1 MSGSRAGSGKDWL
14 TAGRLDLPAGGGA
27 FAISRL
33 AVGLF
38 LVDQDRHRIAVGSDR
53 KRFVPLRAGDGW
65 ILPAGSS
72 GTCEYDDAL
81 SFLRVDL
88 SDALLDDVGFEKADF
103 NPVVGSLD
111 PLLVQFVRHAASLR
125 DVPQSL
131 YRDTMNLA
139 VAAHLTQ
146 LLLPAPLSSVA
157 IEDRRLRRALAYIHD
172 NLADD
177 LSLDDIASEAAMS
190 RFHFVRAFTAA
201 LGTSPLQ
208 YVIRERMERAK
219 VLLSTTRAPVAAVAI
234 RVGYDDVS
242 RFGRH
247 FRRSTGLTP
256 AAFRRR

>member
-1 MSGSRAGSGKDWL
+1 M

-53 KRFVPLRAGDGW
+53 KQFVPLRAGDGW

-146 LLLPAPLSSVA
+146 LLLPAPLSSVG

-219 VLLSTTRAPVAAVAI
+219 VLLKTTRVPIAAVAI

-242 RFGRH
+242 RFGQH
-247 FRRSTGLTP
+247 FRRNTGITP